1 MTTNNI
7 SHAIVLALLC
17 ANLFTATGFAQTA
30 TISTIAGPGLPTNG
44 SSAVTQPIDLPTAV
58 APDGAGGFYVTVT
71 GQNRV
76 YRVSAAGVVSVIAG
90 TSSWGY
96 SGDGGRA
103 VAAQLRNP
111 RGIAVDGAGNLFIAD
126 TV

>member
-1 MTTNNI
+1 
-7 SHAIVLALLC
+7 
-17 ANLFTATGFAQTA
+17 
-30 TISTIAGPGLPTNG
+30 
-44 SSAVTQPIDLPTAV
+44 IDLPTAV

-126 TV
+126 TVNNRIRKVDPSGVISTLAGSGAFG